1 MLRLFK
7 KVCRR
12 HYYLYL
18 EMITFKVCVYR
29 DMFNDEEQD
38 DNTSKNDKS

>member
-12 HYYLYL
+12 YYYLYP

-29 DMFNDEEQD
+29 DMFNDDEQD
-38 DNTSKNDKS
+38 D